1 MWENDINLGVFVCAL
16 DDIVGRGIKVNIKM
30 LIQRIKDRPQMFV
43 GEIGELSLEILS
55 SFIRGFLYSN
65 INANRAETIDST
77 FMYEF
82 HSWVKD
88 KLEKSRNVDLGS
100 GRNYVFYLS
109 EVYEEPKEQLDAFF
123 ELCEEFFEEVEKG
136 NVKLRFS

>member
-1 MWENDINLGVFVCAL
+1 
-16 DDIVGRGIKVNIKM
+16 M
-30 LIQRIKDRPQMFV
+30 LVQRIKGRPQMFV

-65 INANRAETIDST
+65 MEADRAETIDST

-88 KLEKSRNVDLGS
+88 KLEKSRNVELES
-100 GRNYVFYLS
+100 GRNYVFYMR
-109 EVYEEPKEQLDAFF
+109 EVYEDPKEQLDAFLSSVKNF
-123 ELCEEFFEEVEKG
+123 SK
-136 NVKLRFS
+136 KLRMAM

>member
-1 MWENDINLGVFVCAL
+1 MWKNDINLGAFVCAL
-16 DDIVGRGIKVNIKM
+16 GEIVGKGIKVDIKM
-30 LIQRIKDRPQMFV
+30 LIQQIKERPQMFV

-82 HSWVKD
+82 HNWVKD
-88 KLEKSRNVDLGS
+88 KLEKSRNVDLES

-109 EVYEEPKEQLDAFF
+109 EAYEEPKEQLDAFF
-123 ELCEEFFEEVEKG
+123 EFCEEFFEEFEKG
-136 NVKLRFS
+136 NVKLRF

>member
-1 MWENDINLGVFVCAL
+1 MWKNDINLGAFVCAL
-16 DDIVGRGIKVNIKM
+16 GDIVGKGIKVDIKM
-30 LIQRIKDRPQMFV
+30 LIQQIKDRPQMFV

-55 SFIRGFLYSN
+55 SFIRGFLYCN

-82 HSWVKD
+82 HNWVKD
-88 KLEKSRNVDLGS
+88 KLEKSRNVDLES

-109 EVYEEPKEQLDAFF
+109 KAYEEPKEQLDAFF
-123 ELCEEFFEEVEKG
+123 EFCEEFFEEFEKG
-136 NVKLRFS
+136 NVKLRF

>member
-1 MWENDINLGVFVCAL
+1 MLI
-16 DDIVGRGIKVNIKM
+16 IVQWGIKVDIKM
-30 LIQRIKDRPQMFV
+30 LIQQIKGRPQMFV

-65 INANRAETIDST
+65 INANRAGTIDLM

-88 KLEKSRNVDLGS
+88 KLEKSRNVNLGR

-109 EVYEEPKEQLDAFF
+109 EIYEEPKEQLDVFF
-123 ELCEEFFEEVEKG
+123 DFCEEFFEEVEKG
-136 NVKLRFS
+136 NVKLRF

>member
-1 MWENDINLGVFVCAL
+1 M
-16 DDIVGRGIKVNIKM
+16 NIKM
-30 LIQRIKDRPQMFV
+30 LIQRIKGRPQMFV

-65 INANRAETIDST
+65 INANRVETIDSM

-82 HSWVKD
+82 HSWIKD
-88 KLEKSRNVDLGS
+88 KLEKSRNIDLGS
-100 GRNYVFYLS
+100 GKNYVFYLS

-123 ELCEEFFEEVEKG
+123 EFCEEFFEEVEKG
-136 NVKLRFS
+136 NVKLRP

>member
-1 MWENDINLGVFVCAL
+1 MRENDINIGVFVCAL
-16 DDIVGRGIKVNIKM
+16 GDIAGEGTKVDIKM
-30 LIQRIKDRPQMFV
+30 LIQRIKGRPQMFV

-65 INANRAETIDST
+65 INANRAETIDLT

-88 KLEKSRNVDLGS
+88 KLEKSRNVEFDS
-100 GRNYVFYLS
+100 GRNYVFYLR

-136 NVKLRFS
+136 NVKSRLQ